1 MSYKNKKRKNKNKKN
16 MKELK
21 KKKRGVFCG
30 NRKQKGIGFNRGD
43 SPYGKAATFECV
55 RPFVRRSTYAVDR

>member
-1 MSYKNKKRKNKNKKN
+1 